1 VSDSLIHITPLVG
14 QREPMLPDAVRA
26 RLEALYAQ
34 VPGVSCSGCD
44 QPGSCCELTDAEWDD
59 DFAAMYPLFAVEYL
73 NIVDYVRTH
82 FDAER
87 QREFLDITD
96 ERPRRCPFLTASQGC
111 SIHPVRPMTCRTYGV
126 LNHLEQV
133 DAAAEAV
140 DGEVPKNWVAMF
152 LSTERY
158 TVCPKT
164 ALQEPD
170 KVHTHLASMLTLDYE
185 REMIEMGDGVHLMD
199 VDRQRVFERV
209 SDKDRPT
216 RWTWGG
222 FNTLVQ
228 TPLPW
233 FKQRFKSVWRASF
246 LGE

>member
-1 VSDSLIHITPLVG
+1 MSDSLIHIVPPVG
-14 QREPMLPDAVRA
+14 QHKSLLPDAVRA
-26 RLEALYAQ
+26 RLETLYAQ

-59 DFAAMYPLFAVEYL
+59 DFATMYPLYAVEYL

-87 QREFLDITD
+87 QREFLEITD

-126 LNHLEQV
+126 LNRAEQV
-133 DAAAEAV
+133 EVAAKAV
-140 DGEVPKNWVAMF
+140 ADEVPENWVAMF

-170 KVHTHLASMLTLDYE
+170 KVHTHLSSMLTLDYE
-185 REMIEMGDGVHLMD
+185 REMIEMSNTVALMD
-199 VDRQRVFERV
+199 VERQGVFERV
-209 SDKDRPT
+209 SGKSRPT

-228 TPLPW
+228 TPLSW
-233 FKQRFKSVWRASF
+233 FKRHFKSVWRATF